1 SKQESGI
8 KRRSSHFSC
17 VNTVPVNT
25 YIYTKYFPA
34 YLPARTVIGVSELP
48 AGALVQMDAVMSNA
62 ESTPPQM

>member
-25 YIYTKYFPA
+25 YECGDQTKVIEVTDRDSGCGHDD
-34 YLPARTVIGVSELP
+34 LPAKESNRSERP
-48 AGALVQMDAVMSNA
+48 IAVKH
-62 ESTPPQM
+62 